1 MPEPCRAATR
11 DDGAYRCRRLPSA
24 ATAGCSTAIAS
35 RPRSTYGDGAHRRVT
50 ARVARRI
57 VRQMKKPRTMS
68 LRETKARLSE
78 AISAAQG
85 SYVLVTRHG
94 KPAAV
99 IVGVDGADVLDVV
112 KRFSALEKASS

>member
-1 MPEPCRAATR
+1 
-11 DDGAYRCRRLPSA
+11 
-24 ATAGCSTAIAS
+24 
-35 RPRSTYGDGAHRRVT
+35 
-50 ARVARRI
+50 
-57 VRQMKKPRTMS
+57 MKKPRTMS